1 MTVQLKPGIKLSIHI
16 PAEPTDEELWFIRQ
30 LSVDHVYAWVSEEQS
45 DPTSLINL
53 RQKVNSFGLTLFNV
67 GCYELGKSAN
77 IHLATPERDRDV
89 ERFKRFI
96 RNLGAAG
103 IHTTT
108 FTWEPDQVWSTA
120 PATARGGAVARAVDM
135 DVLNDQPLTHGREY
149 TVDEIWENYA
159 YFIREIVP
167 VAEEAGVRLAL
178 HPNDP
183 PVDAIAGIPCL
194 INSYESYKR
203 AFEIGDSD
211 NLGME
216 FCTGCWLEGGD
227 GFGDMIEA
235 IRYFGERG
243 KIFIVHFRNVTAPLP
258 HFVETFLDEGYFDM
272 YRAMKA
278 FQEVGYD
285 GTLILDHSPRFTPEA
300 GKGAATAYAIGY
312 MRALYERA
320 QEESR

>member
-108 FTWEPDQVWSTA
+108 FTWEP
-120 PATARGGAVARAVDM
+120 
-135 DVLNDQPLTHGREY
+135 
-149 TVDEIWENYA
+149 
-159 YFIREIVP
+159 
-167 VAEEAGVRLAL
+167 EE
-178 HPNDP
+178 
-183 PVDAIAGIPCL
+183 
-194 INSYESYKR
+194 
-203 AFEIGDSD
+203 
-211 NLGME
+211 
-216 FCTGCWLEGGD
+216 GC
-227 GFGDMIEA
+227 
-235 IRYFGERG
+235 
-243 KIFIVHFRNVTAPLP
+243 IFYL
-258 HFVETFLDEGYFDM
+258 
-272 YRAMKA
+272 
-278 FQEVGYD
+278 
-285 GTLILDHSPRFTPEA
+285 S
-300 GKGAATAYAIGY
+300 
-312 MRALYERA
+312 
-320 QEESR
+320 